1 VHPNEGKDTPSKSQY
16 LGDPSEKFL
25 KKPITT
31 DNKFG
36 NIMDSGGTC
45 ICPSGLK
52 FNVGY
57 DIESE
62 IANDN
67 WANWEGTTQLSG
79 FKIDLIGQLRNNG
92 SYNDSANAVISEM
105 ALDFTNGVV
114 VIQFKMVY
122 PQIKPDLISNTWS
135 TGVNDIVNVKLFT
148 DGLNYDDYDVFV
160 CGETRKGNSDKR
172 RFAGLLRHLDEI
184 NRKFKLSL
192 I

>member
-1 VHPNEGKDTPSKSQY
+1 
-16 LGDPSEKFL
+16 
-25 KKPITT
+25 
-31 DNKFG
+31 
-36 NIMDSGGTC
+36 
-45 ICPSGLK
+45 LK

-67 WANWEGTTQLSG
+67 WANWEGNTQLSG

-114 VIQFKMVY
+114 AIQFKMVY

-148 DGLNYDDYDVFV
+148 DGLY
-160 CGETRKGNSDKR
+160 
-172 RFAGLLRHLDEI
+172 
-184 NRKFKLSL
+184 
-192 I
+192 